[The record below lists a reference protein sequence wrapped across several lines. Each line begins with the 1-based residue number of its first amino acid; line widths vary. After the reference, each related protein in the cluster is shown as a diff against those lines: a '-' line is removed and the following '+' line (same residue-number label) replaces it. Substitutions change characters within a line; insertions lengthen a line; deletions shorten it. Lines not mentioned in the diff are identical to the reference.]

1 MLMRHDVTTAK
12 EIDLTRCWQASDRQ
26 RAVSRRTQAMLA
38 AAGMDRPERR
48 WFVLRI
54 GAGRDRAAAEAL
66 AAAQVETWLPVVI
79 VVPMRRGGMKGKRET
94 VERLALQGFVFAR
107 VEPTVDAWAGLA
119 TAPGF
124 AGMLGCDGLPLAI
137 RDEAVDLF
145 RRYLGNDPK
154 AVATVT
160 NAIKAGDRASV
171 RQGPLRGFDG
181 LVASVDD
188 VRGRAIVD
196 VMMFGHINPVN
207 LELAQ
212 IRKL

>member
-12 EIDLTRCWQASDRQ
+12 EIDLSRCWKASDRQ
-26 RAVSRRTQAMLA
+26 QAVSRRTMALLA
-38 AAGMDRPERR
+38 AAGMDRPARR

-66 AAAQVETWLPVVI
+66 AAAHVETWLPVVM
-79 VVPMRRGGMKGKRET
+79 VVPVRRGGMKGKREA
-94 VERLALQGFVFAR
+94 VEKLALQGFVFAR

-124 AGMLGCDGLPLAI
+124 VGMLGCDGLPLAI
-137 RDEAVDLF
+137 RDEAVELF

-154 AVATVT
+154 AIATVT
-160 NAIKAGDRASV
+160 NAVKAGDRASV
-171 RQGPLRGFDG
+171 NEGPFHGFDG
-181 LVASVDD
+181 LVVSVDD
-188 VRGRAIVD
+188 ARGRAIVE
-196 VMMFGHINPVN
+196 VLMFGQINPIN